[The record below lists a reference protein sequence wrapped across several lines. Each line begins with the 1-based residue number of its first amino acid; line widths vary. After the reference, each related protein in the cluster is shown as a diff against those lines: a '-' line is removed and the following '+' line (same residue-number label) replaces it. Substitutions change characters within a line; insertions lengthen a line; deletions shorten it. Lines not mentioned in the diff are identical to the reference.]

1 MRYLNYQGRVNR
13 IPYIF
18 FSIFL
23 GIIIAVADSYRQYN
37 QEPTNTGLL
46 IVFVVELLGVFLLSF
61 VTVKRF
67 HDLGKP
73 SWYFWLLLIP
83 LVNFYWSVL
92 LLARKGISGSNSYG
106 PDPLEGITPSGLP
119 KRGTLFK

>member
-13 IPYIF
+13 MPYIF
-18 FSIFL
+18 SSIFL
-23 GIIIAVADSYRQYN
+23 ALIIAVTDSYRQYN
-37 QEPTNTGLL
+37 MKPTNTGLL
-46 IVFVVELLGVFLLSF
+46 IVLVVELLCAFLISF

-83 LVNFYWSVL
+83 LVNIYWGVL
-92 LLARKGISGSNSYG
+92 LLARKGISGPNLYG
-106 PDPLEGITPSGLP
+106 PDPLVKI
-119 KRGTLFK
+119 